1 MNKAAIYTT
10 ELNGKIRRFEVFN
23 MFVSELS
30 LLHFI
35 CNGFPSPLLSCL
47 STPPTWTIETV
58 HNPYAK
64 SSGKFI
70 FEVKGSMKW
79 PCK

>member
-47 STPPTWTIETV
+47 STPPTV
-58 HNPYAK
+58 HNPCAK
-64 SSGKFI
+64 LSGKFI
-70 FEVKGSMKW
+70 FEVKGSMK
-79 PCK
+79 